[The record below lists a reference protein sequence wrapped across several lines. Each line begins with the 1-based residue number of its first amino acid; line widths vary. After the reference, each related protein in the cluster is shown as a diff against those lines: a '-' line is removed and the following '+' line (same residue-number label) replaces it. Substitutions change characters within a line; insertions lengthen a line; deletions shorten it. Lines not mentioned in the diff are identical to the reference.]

1 MGHLINPI
9 SLRLGYSRN
18 WGFSGALM
26 ESKSQYFYLNT
37 KYWNI
42 LLFFKRIFNLQTFE
56 KMGVMFSHLRYVS
69 SYKKEVII
77 IYLYDGPLQSESFI
91 FYKYLNRFKKFKKLL
106 RYKKLFFKK
115 FLKRSFLIFYYLFNL
130 NFFFN
135 NINKYLLNLLS
146 LKLLNLLN
154 LINILKLNLKGLDNL
169 YFLNNVSSKDRIH
182 MNTLVSFFFKNKVND
197 LFFSFLIF
205 DINANSFL
213 SSVFINKHF
222 NFSNFINVVNSFNKI
237 FLSFKIFNFKN
248 FVNIYSKFPVLKTS
262 NLFLDFQIN
271 YKNIIEEYF
280 YELNNIIYFKDYFN
294 IFENKLIVN
303 FSTDL
308 VKDTFLQRNKYYK
321 FLNKFIKILYFT
333 KKRKFIFLNFFFKF
347 FSYYSTNFF
356 IFFKNI
362 IKFFKKFLL
371 NKDINIYFKNV
382 SKFQITSSLISRYIS
397 IRLKQRFSLK
407 EILKPILKDL
417 SSNPSI
423 EGFKISCCGRFTK
436 KEIATYKWERQGK
449 ISLNTIKANI
459 DYSLNHVILKY
470 SVCGIKVW
478 LHRNSNYKYFFKKWF
493 EPYKFF
499 NKQKKTSKKFYKNE
513 NIKNFKFMTK
523 KSNFKKPTLKVLNKI
538 KFFNKFYFNNFTN
551 KDKKKKLLFHII
563 KPFFIN
569 LKY

>member
-26 ESKSQYFYLNT
+26 ESKSQYFYLNS

-56 KMGVMFSHLRYVS
+56 KMGVMFSHLRYLS
-69 SYKKEVII
+69 SYKKEIII

-106 RYKKLFFKK
+106 RFKKLFFKK

-130 NFFFN
+130 NFFFY
-135 NINKYLLNLLS
+135 NINKYLLNLIN

-154 LINILKLNLKGLDNL
+154 LINIFKFNLKSLDNL
-169 YFLNNVSSKDRIH
+169 YFLNNSSFENRMHTSTI
-182 MNTLVSFFFKNKVND
+182 VSFFFRNKINN

-205 DINANSFL
+205 DIDTNLFL
-213 SSVFINKHF
+213 SLILNDKYF
-222 NFSNFINVVNSFNKI
+222 NFLTFVNIINSINNILSNFQ
-237 FLSFKIFNFKN
+237 IFNFKN
-248 FVNIYSKFPVLKTS
+248 FVNIYSKFSIFKIE
-262 NLFLDFQIN
+262 NLFFNFKFNN
-271 YKNIIEEYF
+271 YKNVIEEYF
-280 YELNNIIYFKDYFN
+280 YEFNNIIYFQKYFN
-294 IFENKLIVN
+294 IFENKLIIN
-303 FSTDL
+303 FSNEL
-308 VKDTFLQRNKYYK
+308 VKYTFLQRIKYYK
-321 FLNKFIKILYFT
+321 FLNKLIKTLYFT

-362 IKFFKKFLL
+362 IQFFKKFLL
-371 NKDINIYFKNV
+371 NNNMNIYFKNI
-382 SKFQITSSLISRYIS
+382 SKFQITSSLISRYIC

-423 EGFKISCCGRFTK
+423 EGFKISCCGRFSK

-499 NKQKKTSKKFYKNE
+499 NKQKKNNKKFYKR
-513 NIKNFKFMTK
+513 KNNSNFLIK
-523 KSNFKKPTLKVLNKI
+523 KSNFKKSNLKTLKKI
-538 KFFNKFYFNNFTN
+538 KLFNKFYFNIFVN
-551 KDKKKKLLFHII
+551 KNKKKKLLFNII

-569 LKY
+569 FKH

>member
-26 ESKSQYFYLNT
+26 ESKSQYFYLNS

-56 KMGVMFSHLRYVS
+56 KMGIMFSHLRYLS
-69 SYKKEVII
+69 SYKKEIII

-115 FLKRSFLIFYYLFNL
+115 FLTRSFLIFYYLFNL
-130 NFFFN
+130 NFYFSS
-135 NINKYLLNLLS
+135 INKYLINLIS
-146 LKLLNLLN
+146 LKLINLLNLLN
-154 LINILKLNLKGLDNL
+154 IFKLNLKSLDNL
-169 YFLNNVSSKDRIH
+169 YFLNNVSSKDKIN
-182 MNTLVSFFFKNKVND
+182 MSILVSFFFKNKINN

-205 DINANSFL
+205 DIDANLFL
-213 SSVFINKHF
+213 SSLFTNNGF
-222 NFSNFINVVNSFNKI
+222 NILNFINILNSFNKI
-237 FLSFKIFNFKN
+237 LLTFKIFNFKAFIN
-248 FVNIYSKFPVLKTS
+248 LYSKFSISKLS
-262 NLFLDFQIN
+262 NLIFNFKIN
-271 YKNIIEEYF
+271 YKNVIEEYF
-280 YELNNIIYFKDYFN
+280 YELNNIIYFRNYFN
-294 IFENKLIVN
+294 IFENKLIID
-303 FSTDL
+303 FSNQL
-308 VKDTFLQRNKYYK
+308 VKYVFLQRNKYYK

-356 IFFKNI
+356 IFFKNV

-371 NKDINIYFKNV
+371 NKNINIYFKNI

-499 NKQKKTSKKFYKNE
+499 TKHKKNNKKFYKSKSFK
-513 NIKNFKFMTK
+513 NINSLNKR
-523 KSNFKKPTLKVLNKI
+523 SNSKDLSLNNLNKI
-538 KFFNKFYFNNFTN
+538 KLFNKLYFNNFVK
-551 KDKKKKLLFHII
+551 KDKKKKLLFNII
-563 KPFFIN
+563 KPFFKN
-569 LKY
+569 LK